1 APSPWCCVRG
11 WRRKMAAN
19 NPNSEALERCAILIM
34 SLGEDGAAEV
44 FKYLSAREV
53 QQIGTAMAAL
63 KQVTRGDVDKVLE
76 EFRQEADQFM
86 AITLGSDEYI
96 RSVLNKALG
105 TDRAAGLIEDILEGS
120 EGASGIDALNWLDAQ
135 NVAELIVD
143 EHPQIIA
150 TILVHLERDRAS
162 DVLALLPER
171 LRNDVMLRIAT
182 FGGVQPAALQELT
195 EVLNNVLSGQGAKR
209 SKMGG
214 VRAAAEILNYM
225 SSVEEESVV
234 ANLRELDS
242 DLAQRIVD
250 EMFVFENLVDVEDT
264 AIQLILKEIDTPQL
278 TIALK
283 GAPEELR
290 EKFFRNMSKR
300 AADMLRDDLEAQ
312 GPVRMSRVE
321 EEQKNILGAAR
332 RLAEAGRITLTRS
345 GNDEYVC
352 FTTFPLRC
360 RRPLAPLGKGIVRP
374 GAGRRVSRRRRRT
387 GSGIR
392 LAGSRRSAGRNRTPA

>member
-1 APSPWCCVRG
+1 MSS
-11 WRRKMAAN
+11 
-19 NPNSEALERCAILIM
+19 NPAHTEALNRCAILIM
-34 SLGEDGAAEV
+34 SLGEDAAAEV

-53 QQIGTAMAAL
+53 QQIGTAMANL

-76 EFRQEADQFM
+76 DFRQEADQFM

-96 RSVLNKALG
+96 RSVLTKALG

-120 EGASGIDALNWLDAQ
+120 SDSASGIDALNWLDAQ
-135 NVAELIVD
+135 NVAELIMD

-214 VRAAAEILNYM
+214 VRAAAEIINYM
-225 SSVEEESVV
+225 SSAEEESVV
-234 ANLRELDS
+234 ASLRELDN

-264 AIQLILKEIDTPQL
+264 AIQLILKEIDTEQL

-290 EKFFRNMSKR
+290 EKFYRNMSNR
-300 AADMLRDDLEAQ
+300 AADMLREDIDAM
-312 GPVRMSRVE
+312 GPVRMSRVD

-332 RLAEAGRITLTRS
+332 KLAEAGQLTLSRAA
-345 GNDEYVC
+345 NDEYV
-352 FTTFPLRC
+352 
-360 RRPLAPLGKGIVRP
+360 
-374 GAGRRVSRRRRRT
+374 
-387 GSGIR
+387 
-392 LAGSRRSAGRNRTPA
+392 